1 MVSVGTK
8 NNAHDGVEA
17 RKDGDR
23 VDRAASQGVDASTT
37 VRDGVRVGSKISG
50 GVGVSSTI
58 SNDAGASNNISYLV
72 TTISGTSTDSDLND
86 MTDVGP
92 EALTSVCLEATAG
105 TTGTSAIVA
114 GIYS

>member
-58 SNDAGASNNISYLV
+58 SNDAGASNNVSYLV

-86 MTDVGP
+86 
-92 EALTSVCLEATAG
+92 
-105 TTGTSAIVA
+105 
-114 GIYS
+114 